1 MRTKII
7 PLRGNMTAQRAGQ
20 SLPPNTLSHS
30 YVFNTTAAGYDY
42 LTQLPNGERE
52 LMLGAA
58 YSQKIGYDSVGNID
72 DSTYD
77 KHIGAHLGGVL
88 PRYFGEENW
97 GAEALPTG
105 DTTGADW
112 AKGRV
117 KATWSGIL
125 GISVDRMPW
134 VGRLSTKISGRSPP
148 PASALPQLHGIAQ
161 DTTLFRTCPGEWIA
175 AGYTGEGMVHA
186 WLSGKAL
193 ADMILGG
200 EREAALSEWFPEAM
214 RVTHSRWKKARPEN
228 L

>member
-7 PLRGNMTAQRAGQ
+7 PIRAMMTTQRVGQ
-20 SLPPNTLSHS
+20 SFPPTTASRS

-42 LTQLPNGERE
+42 LTRLPNGERE

-58 YSQKIGYDSVGNID
+58 YSQKMGYDSVGNTD
-72 DSTYD
+72 DSAYD
-77 KHIGAHLGGVL
+77 KHVGAHLGGAL

-97 GAEALPTG
+97 GAEAQPAGDDTG
-105 DTTGADW
+105 VVW

-125 GISVDRMPW
+125 GISVDWMPW
-134 VGRLSTKISGRSPP
+134 VGRLSTKISARSLPP
-148 PASALPQLHGIAQ
+148 VSSSPRLQVFGS
-161 DTTLFRTCPGEWIA
+161 CPGEWIA

-193 ADMILGG
+193 AEMVLGG
-200 EREAALSEWFPEAM
+200 ESERALSEWFPEVM
-214 RVTHSRWKKARPEN
+214 QVTHSRWKRARPEN